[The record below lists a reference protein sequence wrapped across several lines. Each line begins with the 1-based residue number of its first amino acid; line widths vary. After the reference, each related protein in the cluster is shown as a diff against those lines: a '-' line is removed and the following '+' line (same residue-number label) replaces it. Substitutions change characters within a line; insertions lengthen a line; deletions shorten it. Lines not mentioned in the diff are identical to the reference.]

1 MNDEQFYGMTN
12 DELFDFVKKCKNDN
26 EEFKNL
32 LKLKNT
38 EIIQLFI
45 KICKNFEGASI
56 KSFIY
61 ATSNTN
67 PRILSKKTNFIRLTL
82 GVNTFFPGLRYG
94 ETYYNEVCLVFTDL
108 IELRYVPVGIN
119 EYAEISID
127 KFSVE
132 NNNYCVFQCHKKDD
146 AQKIFYIKSK
156 DVFVEDF
163 ISKDRNSM
171 KDARWFYDNRRYE
184 ECISELKNN
193 YSQLDSN
200 AGANNL
206 MGLCYDN
213 LKNRNDAVFY
223 YNRAIVLNGENPVY
237 FYNKACA
244 LYFSGLINEALK
256 NFNKAL
262 SLEVNESFAR
272 EITKKIVDIVDA
284 KMYVFNNSLLI
295 GDNVKKFLEYIFYF
309 DTVINLKYCFSE
321 YKEKFIEYKK
331 ETVCYFI
338 ERIKKYSM
346 HYISNYS
353 DGEYERIKM
362 CNAVLSV
369 SGITQEQIKIC
380 KEILK
385 ECENNIQREFEWE
398 KLEKVRNDVASMIY
412 SLAGKCHSAKEI
424 EKVVLEKY
432 PKYDSIEL
440 IKKIRSA
447 LFEEKKSIVFDLVNE
462 RRYSAEEIKN
472 IVKTNI
478 PDCNEK
484 ELESFINFLLKKQS
498 DDIKI

>member
-94 ETYYNEVCLVFTDL
+94 ENYYNEVCLVFTDL

-171 KDARWFYDNRRYE
+171 
-184 ECISELKNN
+184 
-193 YSQLDSN
+193 
-200 AGANNL
+200 
-206 MGLCYDN
+206 
-213 LKNRNDAVFY
+213 
-223 YNRAIVLNGENPVY
+223 
-237 FYNKACA
+237 NKRC
-244 LYFSGLINEALK
+244 
-256 NFNKAL
+256 
-262 SLEVNESFAR
+262 
-272 EITKKIVDIVDA
+272 
-284 KMYVFNNSLLI
+284 
-295 GDNVKKFLEYIFYF
+295 
-309 DTVINLKYCFSE
+309 
-321 YKEKFIEYKK
+321 
-331 ETVCYFI
+331 
-338 ERIKKYSM
+338 
-346 HYISNYS
+346 
-353 DGEYERIKM
+353 
-362 CNAVLSV
+362 
-369 SGITQEQIKIC
+369 
-380 KEILK
+380 
-385 ECENNIQREFEWE
+385 
-398 KLEKVRNDVASMIY
+398 
-412 SLAGKCHSAKEI
+412 
-424 EKVVLEKY
+424 
-432 PKYDSIEL
+432 
-440 IKKIRSA
+440 
-447 LFEEKKSIVFDLVNE
+447 
-462 RRYSAEEIKN
+462 
-472 IVKTNI
+472 
-478 PDCNEK
+478 
-484 ELESFINFLLKKQS
+484 
-498 DDIKI
+498 